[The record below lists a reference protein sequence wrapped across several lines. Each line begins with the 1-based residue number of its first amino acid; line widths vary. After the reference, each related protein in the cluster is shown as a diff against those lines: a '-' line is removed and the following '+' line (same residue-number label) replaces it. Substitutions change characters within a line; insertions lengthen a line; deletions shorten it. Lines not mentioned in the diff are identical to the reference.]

1 MAAGGLGSR
10 FGALCLDDDD
20 GDRAPHPPA
29 TASAAYPDG
38 GTVTTEVG
46 VNGGRRELAAEE
58 PAAAGPGQPGAAD
71 EDAASSPV
79 RHSMPL
85 VWVDLEMTGLD
96 IEKHRILEIA
106 CIITDGRLK
115 HQIAGP
121 DLVINETEEVLAG
134 MNEWCQEHHLKSG
147 LVDRVRS
154 SNISLLDAEQQVLAF
169 VQRHTQAK
177 QAMLAGN
184 SVYVDF
190 LFMKKYMP
198 LLAEHFSHVV
208 VDVST
213 IAALC
218 ARWYPQ
224 ELDWFLEEYL
234 YSYDKDAA
242 SEALDI
248 TVVNLSKERLIGLS
262 RILKRASNNYDILGK
277 LYSNKIISIIVMP
290 STTEYVNEILMIG
303 LCLA

>member
-10 FGALCLDDDD
+10 FGALSQDDDD
-20 GDRAPHPPA
+20 GDCAPHPA
-29 TASAAYPDG
+29 TASAAYPDSE
-38 GTVTTEVG
+38 TVTTEVG
-46 VNGGRRELAAEE
+46 LNGQRPELAAEE
-58 PAAAGPGQPGAAD
+58 PAFAGPGQPGAVD
-71 EDAASSPV
+71 EDAAYSPV
-79 RHSMPL
+79 RNSMPL

-96 IEKHRILEIA
+96 TEKHRILEIA
-106 CIITDGRLK
+106 CIITDGKLK

-147 LVDRVRS
+147 LIDRVRS
-154 SNISLLDAEQQVLAF
+154 SNISLVDAEQQVLAF
-169 VQRHTQAK
+169 VQRHTLAK
-177 QAMLAGN
+177 QATLAGN

-208 VDVST
+208 VDVSS

-224 ELDWFLEEYL
+224 EYSRQPLRGKSHRALKDIEESIEQLRYFRKAVFKQ
-234 YSYDKDAA
+234 YHQHHGDAA
-242 SEALDI
+242 H
-248 TVVNLSKERLIGLS
+248 SKI
-262 RILKRASNNYDILGK
+262 
-277 LYSNKIISIIVMP
+277 
-290 STTEYVNEILMIG
+290 
-303 LCLA
+303 C

>member
-1 MAAGGLGSR
+1 MAAGGLGNR
-10 FGALCLDDDD
+10 FGALSLDDDD

-29 TASAAYPDG
+29 TASAAYPDS

-46 VNGGRRELAAEE
+46 LNGGRREL
-58 PAAAGPGQPGAAD
+58 PAAGPGQPGAAD

-79 RHSMPL
+79 QHSMPL

-147 LVDRVRS
+147 LVERVRS

-169 VQRHTQAK
+169 VQRHTQVK

-198 LLAEHFSHVV
+198 LLAEHFSHII

-224 ELDWFLEEYL
+224 GRWTIGLD
-234 YSYDKDAA
+234 AH
-242 SEALDI
+242 I

-262 RILKRASNNYDILGK
+262 RILKRALNNYDVLGK
-277 LYSNKIISIIVMP
+277 LYSNKIISIIVML
-290 STTEYVNEILMIG
+290 STTEYVNEIRKIG